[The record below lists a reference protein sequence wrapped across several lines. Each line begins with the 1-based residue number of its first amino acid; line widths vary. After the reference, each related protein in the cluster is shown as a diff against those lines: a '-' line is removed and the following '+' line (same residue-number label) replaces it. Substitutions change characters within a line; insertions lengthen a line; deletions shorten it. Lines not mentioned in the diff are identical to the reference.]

1 MLRYLQPSSWF
12 FVMLALILGFYYS
25 TKVLPKKSG
34 SQILVAPATFISFT
48 R

>member
-34 SQILVAPATFISFT
+34 GQILASPASLISLT

>member
-25 TKVLPKKSG
+25 TKVLPKKPS
-34 SQILVAPATFISFT
+34 SQLLVSPASLISFS